1 MNGPIVLRGSSWDH
15 PRGQAPMLATASE
28 YERNSGGTVQIE
40 WTPRSLKA
48 FGSASIDDLA
58 RDYDLIL
65 VDHPHIGSTG
75 RSRAVLPL
83 DEFLE
88 ASALDQLAQRSPGRS
103 HQSYAYGGHQ
113 WALAVDA
120 ACQVAAWRPD
130 LITDSPRTWPEVF
143 ELASSGRVLWPL
155 CEVDAVASF
164 FSLAALNGGPCGTVR
179 DVVVDRAVGL
189 GALQTMRRVAQQSD
203 RRCLRMNP
211 IDVLEAMSRSDTFVY
226 SPLLFGYVNY
236 SRLDTHGAQI
246 VFGNV
251 PIALEGPAGALLGG
265 VGIAVSASS
274 RVEG

>member
-88 ASALDQLAQRSPGRS
+88 AERARSIGAEIAWSITSELRVRRPPMGAGGRRGMPGRRLAS
-103 HQSYAYGGHQ
+103 GPDNGLTADLARGVRTCELWSR
-113 WALAVDA
+113 ALAPLRGRRGGKFLFVGGPQRRTLWH
-120 ACQVAAWRPD
+120 CQRRGRRSSRWG
-130 LITDSPRTWPEVF
+130 
-143 ELASSGRVLWPL
+143 SGR
-155 CEVDAVASF
+155 S
-164 FSLAALNGGPCGTVR
+164 
-179 DVVVDRAVGL
+179 
-189 GALQTMRRVAQQSD
+189 
-203 RRCLRMNP
+203 RRCDGSP
-211 IDVLEAMSRSDTFVY
+211 SRATED
-226 SPLLFGYVNY
+226 
-236 SRLDTHGAQI
+236 
-246 VFGNV
+246 
-251 PIALEGPAGALLGG
+251 
-265 VGIAVSASS
+265 AS
-274 RVEG
+274 G